1 MDKEN
6 IVVTKSIDFALD
18 IIAFCEILE
27 NKRNL
32 LLPIN
37 Y

>member
-6 IVVTKSIDFALD
+6 IVVTKSIDFALG
-18 IIAFCEILE
+18 IIAFSEILE